1 MKMTMFV
8 VSILPQMFS
17 FPSRSVLFIRRS
29 FGRTPFRSVF
39 PWFAVFLVF
48 CFPAATFAGTGGTS
62 STSGSELKKE
72 IELGQKVAA
81 EVEGHW
87 NRIVDPAKTAH
98 VSMVAEKLIPH
109 LERPLPFEVRL
120 VEDKTPN
127 AFALPGG
134 IVFVTTGMLEFV
146 RSDHELAA
154 ILAHEF
160 VHADRRHGMVQ
171 VARNERLNLLSLAV
185 VIASKGQGAALLM
198 AGLAQVAIMNNY
210 SRDLEEEADREGLAV
225 LFLSGYEPSGMVTV
239 MERLSEEKLKRP
251 YVDPGI
257 FQSHPDVEDRVNYL
271 IETMRNKGWKL
282 QRKLPLRLLR
292 PRWVNEEGRSSLFL
306 DQTLIWSV
314 PEGVLSTKEMNV
326 LVEVLDENL
335 QLELPPYEIHLF
347 EENGCSVFRIGFSL
361 FLKDPLPEGADPLP
375 QVRERL
381 LQALR
386 KAQREHPLGN
396 YLR

>member
-1 MKMTMFV
+1 MKMFI
-8 VSILPQMFS
+8 VSLFPQVFS
-17 FPSRSVLFIRRS
+17 FPSRHVSFIWRS
-29 FGRTPFRSVF
+29 CGRTSFRSVF
-39 PWFAVFLVF
+39 SWFAVFLAF
-48 CFPAATFAGTGGTS
+48 CLPAVTFADTGGTS
-62 STSGSELKKE
+62 SISGPEVKKE
-72 IELGQKVAA
+72 LELGEKVAA
-81 EVEGHW
+81 EIEGHW
-87 NRIVDPAKTAH
+87 NRIVDPAKIAH
-98 VSMVAEKLIPH
+98 VSMIAEKLIPH
-109 LERPLPFEVRL
+109 LERTLPFEVRL
-120 VEDKTPN
+120 IEDKTPN

-134 IVFVTTGMLEFV
+134 IVFVTTGMLDFV

-160 VHADRRHGMVQ
+160 IHTDRRHGMIQ

-225 LFLSGYEPSGMVTV
+225 LFHAGYEPSGMVTV

-271 IETMRNKGWKL
+271 IETMRNNGWKL
-282 QRKLPLRLLR
+282 QRKIPLRLLR
-292 PRWVNEEGRSSLFL
+292 PRWIDKEGRSSLFL
-306 DQTLIWSV
+306 DQTLLWSV
-314 PEGVLSTKEMNV
+314 PEGVLSKKEMNA

-335 QLELPPYEIHLF
+335 QLELPPYDIHLL
-347 EENGCSVFRIGFSL
+347 EEDGSSVFRIGFSL
-361 FLKDPLPEGADPLP
+361 FLKEPLPVGADPLP

-386 KAQREHPLGN
+386 EAQRKHPLGN

>member
-1 MKMTMFV
+1 MKMFI
-8 VSILPQMFS
+8 VSFFPQVFS
-17 FPSRSVLFIRRS
+17 FPSRHVSFIRRS
-29 FGRTPFRSVF
+29 CGRTSFRSVF
-39 PWFAVFLVF
+39 SWFAVFLAF
-48 CFPAATFAGTGGTS
+48 CLPAVTFADTGGTS
-62 STSGSELKKE
+62 SISGPEVKKE
-72 IELGQKVAA
+72 LELGEKVAA
-81 EVEGHW
+81 EIEGHW
-87 NRIVDPAKTAH
+87 NRIVDPAKIAH
-98 VSMVAEKLIPH
+98 VSMIAEKLIPH
-109 LERPLPFEVRL
+109 LERTLPFEVRL
-120 VEDKTPN
+120 IEDKTPN

-134 IVFVTTGMLEFV
+134 IVFVTTGMLDFV

-160 VHADRRHGMVQ
+160 IHTDRRHGMIQ

-225 LFLSGYEPSGMVTV
+225 LFHAGYEPSGMVTV

-271 IETMRNKGWKL
+271 IETMRNNGWKL
-282 QRKLPLRLLR
+282 QRKIPLRLLR
-292 PRWVNEEGRSSLFL
+292 PRWIDKEGRSSLFL
-306 DQTLIWSV
+306 DQTLLWSV
-314 PEGVLSTKEMNV
+314 PEGVLSKKEMNA

-335 QLELPPYEIHLF
+335 QLELPPYDIHLL
-347 EENGCSVFRIGFSL
+347 EEDGSSVFRIGFSL
-361 FLKDPLPEGADPLP
+361 FLKEPLPVGADPLP

-386 KAQREHPLGN
+386 EAQRKHPLGN